1 MDDHAQFQRLAA
13 ISAILAAPVALGS
26 AALSVAAV
34 GGNTQAY
41 IDYSL
46 SGFAPG
52 GAEIYRWAMVTDVF
66 GYYLLLGPLA
76 LVLHDWLKP
85 RAPNL
90 VRLYTLCGL
99 GFVLIGA
106 IGAIVLSAVV
116 PRLVSEYASAA
127 APRQEV
133 LEVVFRAFYDMVD
146 RGLWNPL
153 EMILASVW
161 WLGIGLAL
169 RRERAIL
176 GLVTIVVGA
185 AALLDAVGRIF
196 GIEALYQAGV
206 GGIFILV
213 PAWAAW
219 SSIDLLRKPVIYGT
233 SA

>member
-1 MDDHAQFQRLAA
+1 MDDHAQFRRLAA
-13 ISAILAAPVALGS
+13 VSAILAALVAVGS
-26 AALSVAAV
+26 AVLSVAAV

-46 SGFAPG
+46 SGFVPN
-52 GAEIYRWAMVTDVF
+52 GAEIYRWAMLTDTF

-76 LVLHDWLKP
+76 LVLHEWLKP
-85 RAPNL
+85 HSPNL

-99 GFVLIGA
+99 GYILIGA

-116 PRLVSEYASAA
+116 PRLVSDYAQAA
-127 APRQEV
+127 APRQEI

-176 GLVTIVVGA
+176 GLVTIVVGI

-196 GIEALYQAGV
+196 GIEAIYQVGV

-219 SSIDLLRKPVIYGT
+219 CGIELLRWPPLT
-233 SA
+233 RQAA

>member
-1 MDDHAQFQRLAA
+1 MDDQLQFRRLAGLA
-13 ISAILAAPVALGS
+13 AILAALVAVIS

-34 GGNTQAY
+34 GGNTQTY
-41 IDYSL
+41 IDYAL
-46 SGFAPG
+46 GGFAPNG
-52 GAEIYRWAMVTDVF
+52 GEIYRWAMITDTF

-76 LVLHDWLKP
+76 LVLWDWLKP

-99 GFVLIGA
+99 GYILIGA
-106 IGAIVLSAVV
+106 IGAIVLGAVV
-116 PRLVSEYASAA
+116 PRLISDYAQAA
-127 APRQEV
+127 APRREI
-133 LEVVFRAFYDMVD
+133 LDVVFKAFYDMVD

-161 WLGIGLAL
+161 WLGIGLVL

-176 GLVTIVVGA
+176 GIVTMLLGG
-185 AALLDAVGRIF
+185 AALLHALGRIV
-196 GIEALYQAGV
+196 GIEAIYQAGV

-213 PAWAAW
+213 PLWAAW
-219 SSIDLLRKPVIYGT
+219 AGIDLLRKPVNYGH